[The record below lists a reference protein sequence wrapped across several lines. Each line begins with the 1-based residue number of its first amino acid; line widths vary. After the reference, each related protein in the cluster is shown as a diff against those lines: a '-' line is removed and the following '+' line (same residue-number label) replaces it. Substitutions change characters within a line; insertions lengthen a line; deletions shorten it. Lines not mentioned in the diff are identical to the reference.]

1 MAKVI
6 FKIMESKIDR
16 EGTEYRNE
24 IMAGKR
30 QGGIPMDR
38 EKMGVL
44 VKKETLA
51 LADVI
56 QSEKSAER
64 EHRNEH

>member
-38 EKMGVL
+38 EKMEGYMVVIPTRL
-44 VKKETLA
+44 GKKYCRSILT
-51 LADVI
+51 
-56 QSEKSAER
+56 S
-64 EHRNEH
+64 